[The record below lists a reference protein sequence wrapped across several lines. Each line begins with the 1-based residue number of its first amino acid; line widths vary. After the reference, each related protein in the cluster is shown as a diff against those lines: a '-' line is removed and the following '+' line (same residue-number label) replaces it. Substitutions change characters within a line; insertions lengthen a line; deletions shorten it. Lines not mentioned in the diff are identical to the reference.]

1 MQRHARTAGHT
12 RSHTTLQAL
21 QDIPLAIPT
30 SSLPLAS
37 GFSTVSLAVDI
48 YYLGFEEV
56 KTTCLAFLIVR
67 INGSA
72 MERAL
77 TPIFSSRT
85 LYAKTDLPAKG
96 LVQKHHV
103 QEEYN
108 HGTNGCED
116 RGETS
121 IHE

>member
-1 MQRHARTAGHT
+1 MQELQVTLGVT
-12 RSHTTLQAL
+12 PRSRPFKIFPWRYLL
-21 QDIPLAIPT
+21 VL
-30 SSLPLAS
+30 LPLAS

-67 INGSA
+67 IDGSA